1 MLTKRDGLHSLLLT
15 TRMIEVTFLG
25 KSCGGSIVAV
35 ISVIG
40 VISLS
45 FYRISRTIPN
55 IIAVISVI
63 SVISL
68 ITLTRAHMV
77 IIIIHF
83 SGGKTHCLVRLKVF
97 PEIIV
102 PLRCLS
108 LPPMIPLNR
117 EDEVAPM

>member
-1 MLTKRDGLHSLLLT
+1 MLAKCDGLHSLLLT

-35 ISVIG
+35 IGVIG

-63 SVISL
+63 SVIPRDAQRGF
-68 ITLTRAHMV
+68 ITEQCTR
-77 IIIIHF
+77 
-83 SGGKTHCLVRLKVF
+83 TL
-97 PEIIV
+97 
-102 PLRCLS
+102 
-108 LPPMIPLNR
+108 LPTSS
-117 EDEVAPM
+117 A